1 MKNVKRAISLTLAA
15 SILFAVCSCDE
26 SDNASAEGSLNLKWL
41 DSSLFE
47 NVDQMAGA
55 AIKDDFA
62 AAVNYEWASIMIC
75 SSEVM
80 LLPGEA
86 LTQRLPRWMQLKMTS
101 ILFFI

>member
-1 MKNVKRAISLTLAA
+1 MKIVKRAISLTLAA

-55 AIKDDFA
+55 DIKDDFA
-62 AAVNYEWASIMIC
+62 AAVNYEWASTQERNLTPIKSCLSFDSVLSM
-75 SSEVM
+75 SE
-80 LLPGEA
+80 
-86 LTQRLPRWMQLKMTS
+86 T
-101 ILFFI
+101 